1 MTPHRA
7 LGSLLTTAL
16 VAVLGAGVPTPA
28 PSAAADPAV
37 GPAVGPASAPPAERR
52 QPVIARTVAFSLVN
66 TDDTLLSCAPDQRP
80 HTVRARLVG
89 PRSRVLGTAR
99 DGRMNVLVH
108 DAGTGSWF
116 WNQRRTPAYDYAGQL
131 GRRGELSLVLDRLG
145 YDSSPLADGRDTCLA
160 AQATMLHQVVQK
172 LYSGDYRYAAAG
184 RGKRPSNPPN
194 ATRVVVHGH
203 GTGATIAQL
212 EAARYD
218 DTEGLVLM
226 SWPGVSSSSA
236 AVAQAREQAAACLR
250 GATYAAYGPSA
261 AAFRRLLFVTA
272 PGSVQRAAARL
283 RNPTPCGDVTSLP
296 SALLGSGSSAAR
308 VEVPVLVM
316 YGSRDARVRAGSTAA
331 AARMFR
337 GSERV
342 TPVTVPGAGSALPL
356 ERSAPRTRSAVLSW
370 LNRL

>member
-7 LGSLLTTAL
+7 ITSLLAAAL
-16 VAVLGAGVPTPA
+16 ATLLGAGLLPASPAAAAPAVA
-28 PSAAADPAV
+28 PS
-37 GPAVGPASAPPAERR
+37 ERR
-52 QPVIARTVAFSLVN
+52 EPVIARIVEFSLVN
-66 TDDTLLSCAPDQRP
+66 TDNTLLTCAPEQRP

-89 PRSRVLGTAR
+89 PRSRVLGT
-99 DGRMNVLVH
+99 GREGRVNVLVH

-131 GRRGELSLVLDRLG
+131 GRRGQLSLVVDRLG
-145 YDSSPLADGRDTCLA
+145 YDRSPLADGNATCLA
-160 AQATMLHQVVQK
+160 AQATMLHQLVQK
-172 LYSGDYRYAAAG
+172 LYSGDYRFTG
-184 RGKRPSNPPN
+184 NRRIDPPH
-194 ATRVVVHGH
+194 ATRIVVHGH

-226 SWPGVSSSSA
+226 SWPGVSSSGA

-250 GATYAAYGPSA
+250 GASYAAYGRSA
-261 AAFRRLLFVTA
+261 TAFRRLLFVTA
-272 PGSVQRAAARL
+272 PAAVQRAAARL
-283 RNPTPCGDVTSLP
+283 RNATPCGDVTSLP
-296 SALLGSGSSAAR
+296 SALLGSGSSAAQ

-316 YGSRDARVRAGSTAA
+316 YGSRDARVRPGAAAA

-337 GSERV
+337 GSRRV
-342 TPVTVPGAGSALPL
+342 TPVTLPGAGSALPL

-370 LNRL
+370 LGRL